1 MSSMQIF
8 NDRKPKGSREVK
20 QKHIKQLT
28 KNHKAT
34 KTLIHK
40 GKQGT
45 SVETN
50 KGKQSGIEL
59 QLDYKKTVYKK
70 WNQKQEYQHKIPRQH
85 RGHIS

>member
-1 MSSMQIF
+1 MIENKKSPGKS
-8 NDRKPKGSREVK
+8 NLEK
-20 QKHIKQLT
+20 QKHKKQLT

>member
-1 MSSMQIF
+1 MIENKKSPGKS
-8 NDRKPKGSREVK
+8 NLEK

-59 QLDYKKTVYKK
+59 QLDYKKTVYKE

>member
-1 MSSMQIF
+1 MIENQ
-8 NDRKPKGSREVK
+8 KGPGKSNLEK